1 MAENKIN
8 YNKLISFD
16 AEIILHKYGNAFKV
30 LGFILL
36 IIGIIA
42 GIIEVVDNYDFGECV
57 LSILLGVSGLLS
69 CIVIKA
75 FIDVF
80 VNISLTLRDMNSSK
94 EESE

>member
-1 MAENKIN
+1 MADNKIN
-8 YNKLISFD
+8 YNSLISFN
-16 AEIILHKYGNAFKV
+16 AETILHKYGIAYKV
-30 LGFILL
+30 VGIILL

-42 GIIEVVDNYDFGECV
+42 GIIEEFVYYDFLGCIV
-57 LSILLGVSGLLS
+57 SILLGVLGLLS